1 MRRPRAVSA
10 LAASVIAV
18 AASILAV
25 LHAGVTGR
33 AHAETI
39 GGNPGP
45 AHNYVCPHA
54 DGGPALDCYFDAVQH
69 LYTMCRDVKA
79 IEIIEFGYAKSTD
92 GTNGAKS
99 DYCLDKQKQNIIRP
113 YKAALK
119 QVSKSHPAVS
129 DLERLQQMWV
139 VALANLQWRT
149 DDSDAEYKSRVIQP
163 YEEFKDRI
171 AQIRTEWIDTESQR
185 TPVPASH
192 RVRAEVAHR
201 ARLPQLPAKAKSTSK
216 ATSKPAS
223 EPKAQTN

>member
-1 MRRPRAVSA
+1 MHLPPAVA
-10 LAASVIAV
+10 PAASAIAV

-25 LHAGVTGR
+25 LLTGAAGR
-33 AHAETI
+33 IHAETI

-139 VALANLQWRT
+139 VALANLQWRSGE
-149 DDSDAEYKSRVIQP
+149 SDAEYKSRVTQP
-163 YEEFKDRI
+163 YGEFKDRI
-171 AQIRTEWIDTESQR
+171 AQIRTEWIDTESQHTR
-185 TPVPASH
+185 IATSH
-192 RVRAEVAHR
+192 RVRTAAAHR
-201 ARLPQLPAKAKSTSK
+201 ARPSPVHAKAKSKSTPE
-216 ATSKPAS
+216 PAS

>member
-1 MRRPRAVSA
+1 
-10 LAASVIAV
+10 
-18 AASILAV
+18 V
-25 LHAGVTGR
+25 LLAGVAGP

-79 IEIIEFGYAKSTD
+79 IEVIEFGYAKSTD

-99 DYCLDKQKQNIIRP
+99 DYCLDKQKQNIIGP

-139 VALANLQWRT
+139 VALANLQWRSGE
-149 DDSDAEYKSRVIQP
+149 SDAEYKSRVTQP

-185 TPVPASH
+185 TQVATAH
-192 RVRAEVAHR
+192 RVKATVSHR
-201 ARLPQLPAKAKSTSK
+201 ARPSTVHAKAKST
-216 ATSKPAS
+216 ATSKLKSASEPAS